1 MDPREKLN
9 QSEIAAVLGL
19 SPARIRGLEL
29 DGVIQRPGGKYV
41 LADTVQ
47 AYVNF
52 LKKGEAASS
61 RDLEKAKLAADVK
74 YRENKAEIMR
84 LEAEELKGRMH
95 RSEDV
100 EALTTDFVYV
110 VRSTLLAM
118 IGRLAVDTAPIDNPA
133 EAAVV
138 IRHEVYRAMEG
149 LSGYRYDPQKYIER
163 VRDRRKWEE
172 IMQDD
177 QEEQRRS

>member
-1 MDPREKLN
+1 MDVREKLSQN
-9 QSEIAAVLGL
+9 EMAAVLGL
-19 SPARIRGLEL
+19 NPTRLRQLEL
-29 DGVIQRPGGKYV
+29 KGVLQKQGGKYV

-47 AYVNF
+47 AYASF
-52 LKKGEAASS
+52 LKKGETADS

-110 VRSTLLAM
+110 VRSTMLAM
-118 IGRLAVDTAPIDNPA
+118 IGRLAVDTAPIDNAA

-138 IRHEVYRAMEG
+138 IRREVYRAMES

-177 QEEQRRS
+177 QDEKRQS